1 MSPRRAPRNC
11 PWAGVGSQ
19 LSRGREAAPSF
30 HGFPPARAVLAFT
43 RSRIPR
49 ETTERPM
56 IRYVVATVMA
66 GAALVSGAHAQALDT
81 EGNRYQFNQVQDG
94 YLRLDLKSGAVS
106 LCSRGEAGWSCLAVP
121 DDRAAFEAEIA
132 RLQGENVA
140 LKKALIDR
148 GLPLP
153 GGVTAPPPVA
163 QNGGSDLKLP
173 SDAEIDRAMTM
184 AGKMWRRLLEMM
196 Q

>member
-1 MSPRRAPRNC
+1 
-11 PWAGVGSQ
+11 
-19 LSRGREAAPSF
+19 
-30 HGFPPARAVLAFT
+30 
-43 RSRIPR
+43 
-49 ETTERPM
+49 M
-56 IRYVVATVMA
+56 IRYGVATMIA
-66 GAALVSGAHAQALDT
+66 GVAFLSAAHAQAPDT

-106 LCSRGEAGWSCLAVP
+106 LCSRGAAGWSCLAVP
-121 DDRAAFEAEIA
+121 DDRAAFDAEIA

-173 SDAEIDRAMTM
+173 SDADVDRAMTM

-196 Q
+196 QSVERDLKDRI

>member
-1 MSPRRAPRNC
+1 
-11 PWAGVGSQ
+11 
-19 LSRGREAAPSF
+19 
-30 HGFPPARAVLAFT
+30 
-43 RSRIPR
+43 
-49 ETTERPM
+49 M
-56 IRYVVATVMA
+56 IRYGVATMMA
-66 GAALVSGAHAQALDT
+66 AALLVGGAARAQAPDS

-106 LCSRGEAGWSCLAVP
+106 LCSRGETGWSCLAVP
-121 DDRAAFEAEIA
+121 DDRAAFDAEIA

-163 QNGGSDLKLP
+163 QNSGSDLKLP

-196 Q
+196 QSVQRDLKDRI